1 MMREGSFG
9 GNDDVASRVRP
20 GSKAV
25 DVELEC
31 TVMSD
36 GLLCC
41 WKEIGYCERL

>member
-1 MMREGSFG
+1 MMCEGSFC
-9 GNDDVASRVRP
+9 GNEDVASRVRP

-31 TVMSD
+31 TAMFDVM
-36 GLLCC
+36 LCS